1 MTGTTVPLGDT
12 FMGKGFTVARESDR
26 EFGTDFATRR
36 RKLVVQVTVLR
47 IVARLGRIN
56 IAKIHRATRKHA
68 LPIAEAIADLCEM
81 GLLTLRRYPEST
93 CPHLPLLDLVDD
105 VEALN
110 KMRAMVAQVTRPSDR
125 QADLVF
131 NAAIQARIDRLET
144 LGHGE
149 GATD

>member
-12 FMGKGFTVARESDR
+12 FMGRGAAVARESDR

-47 IVARLGRIN
+47 TIARLGRIN
-56 IAKIHRATRKHA
+56 IAKVQRATVKPA

-81 GLLTLRRYPEST
+81 GLITLRRYPEST
-93 CPHLPLLDLVDD
+93 CPNLPLLDLVDD
-105 VEALN
+105 IEALT
-110 KMRAMVAQVTRPSDR
+110 KMRAMVAQVSRKEDR

-131 NAAIQARIDRLET
+131 NAAIQARVDRLET